1 MPCLLYVVMRTM
13 KGVLGKWFVV
23 QYLLAR
29 TKTPQRDSVVVGA
42 VGSVL
47 VSPDVAITGQR
58 NYKQ

>member
-1 MPCLLYVVMRTM
+1 M
-13 KGVLGKWFVV
+13 KGVSGKWFVV
-23 QYLLAR
+23 QYLLPR
-29 TKTPQRDSVVVGA
+29 TKTPQCDSVVVDAPDA